1 LPLTYQ
7 RRGKGSVV
15 DAVEPQVREMLRA
28 RPTMPVT
35 VIAERMGWQDGS
47 TVLKESPGW
56 TSQGSAVG
64 TSSSAVIET

>member
-1 LPLTYQ
+1 
-7 RRGKGSVV
+7 VV

-47 TVLKESPGW
+47 TVL
-56 TSQGSAVG
+56 TTRLDVARSAVG
-64 TSSSAVIET
+64 TSSSAVTTT